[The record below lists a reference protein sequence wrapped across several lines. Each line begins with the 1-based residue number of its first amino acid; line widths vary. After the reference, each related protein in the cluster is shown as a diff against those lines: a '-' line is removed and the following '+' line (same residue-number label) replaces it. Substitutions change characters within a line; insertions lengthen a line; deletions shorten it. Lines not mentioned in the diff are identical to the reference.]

1 MNTDKDISFGGG
13 LHVGEL
19 EEMKKYLGSKWTK
32 RFTSDP
38 MIGVEYVAG
47 RVNGMLEY
55 YRELQETTWALIEE
69 AFSEKVIDV
78 GATTTEVSIQSQCMN

>member
-1 MNTDKDISFGGG
+1 
-13 LHVGEL
+13 
-19 EEMKKYLGSKWTK
+19 
-32 RFTSDP
+32 

-78 GATTTEVSIQSQCMN
+78 GATTTEVRIQSQCMN